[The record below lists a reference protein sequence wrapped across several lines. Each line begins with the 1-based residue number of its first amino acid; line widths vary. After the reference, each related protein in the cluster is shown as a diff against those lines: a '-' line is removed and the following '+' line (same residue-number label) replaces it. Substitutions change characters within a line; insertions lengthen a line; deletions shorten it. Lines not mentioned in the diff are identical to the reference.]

1 MVCFGCYER
10 LFHVLSRANI
20 FRFIS
25 SACPWSVSGPQLQ
38 TNATALQQRY
48 CYPKGT
54 GEYSEDK
61 GGAVWTLVSNGVEN
75 IDTRIL
81 NVYESSRR
89 RRGAHTTGKPKTSS
103 NSSNKKGARQSKRN
117 NALKSNTHLNKKSK
131 VSETKTAAVTKC
143 PSQDVVTQAPSSSF
157 DLDPN
162 LKYNSWDTASST
174 NQGLSFMPVKSEDMN
189 DTVWNNPAFNSMA
202 LRPPPK
208 DAHKPA
214 YTGAIGALSYHGQF
228 GSYGYGNVAKS
239 AQSIH
244 RIPSKASSKQKSRDG
259 KKEEKKKKT
268 TPKSTSIPNLTSSDT
283 SSEQKASKTEK
294 TEEATLMD
302 LQEFSSKL
310 KSMEE
315 ALYADVREGESDEQ
329 VQKLQLLQKWAKGI
343 AQKPYEPSTYYL

>member
-1 MVCFGCYER
+1 MMVCFGCYER
-10 LFHVLSRANI
+10 LFHVLSCANL

-103 NSSNKKGARQSKRN
+103 NSSNKKGTRQSKRN

-143 PSQDVVTQAPSSSF
+143 PSQDNVTQAPGSSF

-189 DTVWNNPAFNSMA
+189 DIVWNNPAFNSMA
-202 LRPPPK
+202 LRPLPK

-214 YTGAIGALSYHGQF
+214 YTGAIGASSYHWQF
-228 GSYGYGNVAKS
+228 SSYGYGNWAKT

-244 RIPSKASSKQKSRDG
+244 RIPSKTSSKETSRDG
-259 KKEEKKKKT
+259 KKEKT
-268 TPKSTSIPNLTSSDT
+268 TKSTSIPNLTSSET

-343 AQKPYEPSTYYL
+343 AQKPHEPSTTT